1 MKVKKVLTNKKVISN
16 INKLAFE
23 YGPIFYCA
31 EEVDNADGVIDI
43 IIDEDVKSK
52 FTFDENLLNGI
63 GKIELINSNKPN
75 KIIMIHY
82 YTWANR
88 KLGEMAVWLNTN

>member
-1 MKVKKVLTNKKVISN
+1 MRVKKVLTNKKVISN

-23 YGPIFYCA
+23 YGPIVYCA
-31 EEVDNADGVIDI
+31 EQVDNTDGVIDI
-43 IIDEDVKSK
+43 IIDEDVKSN

-63 GKIELINSNKPN
+63 GKIELINSSNSN
-75 KIIMIHY
+75 KITMIPY
-82 YTWANR
+82 YAWANR